1 VSKQRLAI
9 QPTAKRKAHAVIFI
23 LTFLYDFF
31 LLFFLLVN
39 EAEPTDF
46 NDLGKM
52 LLGGFALAIAV
63 AVLLVFVKLRFRD
76 KNPQKA
82 DFISISNVTD
92 KE

>member
-1 VSKQRLAI
+1 
-9 QPTAKRKAHAVIFI
+9 
-23 LTFLYDFF
+23 
-31 LLFFLLVN
+31 VN
-39 EAEPTDF
+39 EAEATDF

-76 KNPQKA
+76 KHPQKA